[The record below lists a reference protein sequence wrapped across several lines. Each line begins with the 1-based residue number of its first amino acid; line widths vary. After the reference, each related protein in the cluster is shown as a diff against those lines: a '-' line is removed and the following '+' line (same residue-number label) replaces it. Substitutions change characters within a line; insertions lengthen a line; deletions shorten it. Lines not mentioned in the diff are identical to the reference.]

1 MDKNIK
7 NIIFDYGGIL
17 TGLDRNVCINA
28 FKNIG
33 AADVAVYVEE
43 ARQEDLFYDLEIGNI
58 SVSDFCNEA
67 RRLSKSDASD
77 KDICNAWSVLLSGI
91 PSEKTEKLKEL
102 SQKYNLYMLSNTNKI
117 HWDYSLDKV
126 FPEAGIDIN
135 RIFKH
140 TFLSYEMH
148 MLKPSKDIFQRVVD
162 EASINA
168 DETVFIDDSAS
179 NCSAAES
186 IGLNVVHAPNGT
198 EWMDLFK

>member
-1 MDKNIK
+1 MNKNIK

-17 TGLDRNVCINA
+17 TGLDRNVCIDA

-58 SVSDFCNEA
+58 SVAEFCNEV

-77 KDICNAWSVLLSGI
+77 ADICNAWAVLLSGI
-91 PSEKTEKLKEL
+91 PSEKTEKLKSL
-102 SQKYNLYMLSNTNKI
+102 TQNYNLYMLSNTNKI
-117 HWDYSLDKV
+117 HWDYSLEKV
-126 FPEAGIDIN
+126 FPEAGIDIDS
-135 RIFKH
+135 IFRH

-148 MLKPSKDIFQRVVD
+148 MLKPSTDIFRKVVD
-162 EASINA
+162 EAGIDA
-168 DETVFIDDSAS
+168 GETVFIDDSAS

-186 IGLNVVHAPNGT
+186 IGLNVIHAPKGT
-198 EWMDLFK
+198 EWMDIFK